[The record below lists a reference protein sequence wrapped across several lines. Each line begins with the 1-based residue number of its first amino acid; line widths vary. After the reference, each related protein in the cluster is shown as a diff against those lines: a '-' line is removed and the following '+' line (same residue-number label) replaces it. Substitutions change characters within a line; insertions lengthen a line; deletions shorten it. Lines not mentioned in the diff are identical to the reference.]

1 MLPHASSSSRLSV
14 RAAAGCIPS
23 TIHLIIARKKI
34 RCPCHAPSSL
44 HLNYYYSPLCRGW
57 LASSS
62 STSLHACR
70 GAAPSLLHITLPPLR
85 LREKSP
91 TTVSHLWYMYIHS
104 SASKPFTPPSACILR
119 FAPGILV
126 TTHAIRPHR
135 HHQPHHLCSP
145 VTPDGQNP
153 QFSSHQTIHSSPFP
167 PNKSNLYNDIVANYN
182 PFPFWVPH
190 QITHSNPATK
200 HKSCGICHTVSSA
213 EPNLAARSFAKS
225 TVRACCPC
233 SSPDSRQCCL
243 RRGIRALPAN
253 SAREHARGDPPV
265 RKKR

>member
-44 HLNYYYSPLCRGW
+44 HLNYYYSPLCWGW

-91 TTVSHLWYMYIHS
+91 TTVSHLWYIHS

-119 FAPGILV
+119 FAPGIGSSSRHPPTA
-126 TTHAIRPHR
+126 TTSHTISVLQSR
-135 HHQPHHLCSP
+135 
-145 VTPDGQNP
+145 QNP

-182 PFPFWVPH
+182 PFPFWGCLTRLPT
-190 QITHSNPATK
+190 QIQLPCTKAAAFAILFHPRNPILPPDP
-200 HKSCGICHTVSSA
+200 SQN
-213 EPNLAARSFAKS
+213 P
-225 TVRACCPC
+225 PC
-233 SSPDSRQCCL
+233 LLPLFQSRL
-243 RRGIRALPAN
+243 
-253 SAREHARGDPPV
+253 
-265 RKKR
+265 

>member
-44 HLNYYYSPLCRGW
+44 HLNYYYSPLCWGW

-91 TTVSHLWYMYIHS
+91 TTVSHLWYIHS

-119 FAPGILV
+119 FAPGIGSSSRHPPTA
-126 TTHAIRPHR
+126 TTSHTISVLQSR
-135 HHQPHHLCSP
+135 
-145 VTPDGQNP
+145 QNP

-167 PNKSNLYNDIVANYN
+167 PNKSNLYNDIVANYS

-190 QITHSNPATK
+190 QITHSNPATV

-213 EPNLAARSFAKS
+213 EPNLASRSFAKS
-225 TVRACCPC
+225 TVLAAPVPVQTLDNAVCAVESERCQLIP
-233 SSPDSRQCCL
+233 L
-243 RRGIRALPAN
+243 GNTHEEIR
-253 SAREHARGDPPV
+253 
-265 RKKR
+265 